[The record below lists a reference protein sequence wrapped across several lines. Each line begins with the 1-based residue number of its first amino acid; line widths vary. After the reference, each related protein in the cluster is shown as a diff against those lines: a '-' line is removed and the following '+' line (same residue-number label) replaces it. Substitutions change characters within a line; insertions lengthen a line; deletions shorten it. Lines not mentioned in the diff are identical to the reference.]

1 MPCMEGSAKIPRN
14 SYKLIEV
21 AEVDVIS
28 RNHCNM
34 FAATARCS
42 HDGARHG
49 GSRSLLGGA
58 CHALER
64 VLAISGTHGVVQS
77 APPPLDRQC
86 GAVRCGRAALA
97 TRASRRRGGN
107 SLLLRRS
114 SPNAVS
120 SSPACT
126 RSSRL
131 ALAAARSTAP
141 SPACL
146 ARSQAPTAADDELI
160 ELPAAA
166 RAAGGQALT
175 EPKLEHFCSAFWP
188 HEKSRKASCC
198 CSRSTCSPEQVRS
211 PLEPAACCR
220 IRASTAHPRVTT
232 RCARPATASS
242 PHALARSL
250 HISASHRP
258 ALCCPAGEQLEP
270 DTILRRRRRR
280 LDFARAALGTSFACR
295 CHSSPTWRPGSRR
308 RRCRAAGW
316 LQRPMARRRRERRL
330 RRGTVEAR
338 RRFEEVKDSECI
350 GCSDTC
356 VVTVRHS
363 TSTRSTH
370 TAHTP
375 ERAAA
380 PGDCPALA
388 GARRSGARQQRR
400 AVAAATAETAA
411 APPPAWSAEG
421 ETTCPAAQL
430 RPSKRRNAEM
440 WSEGMRAACGAR
452 AARRGSRVCG

>member
-1 MPCMEGSAKIPRN
+1 M
-14 SYKLIEV
+14 
-21 AEVDVIS
+21 
-28 RNHCNM
+28 
-34 FAATARCS
+34 
-42 HDGARHG
+42 
-49 GSRSLLGGA
+49 
-58 CHALER
+58 
-64 VLAISGTHGVVQS
+64 

-126 RSSRL
+126 RSSPL
-131 ALAAARSTAP
+131 ALAAARSTVP

-175 EPKLEHFCSAFWP
+175 EPKLEHFCIAFCRTRRA
-188 HEKSRKASCC
+188 ERRAAAA
-198 CSRSTCSPEQVRS
+198 
-211 PLEPAACCR
+211 PAR
-220 IRASTAHPRVTT
+220 RAHPS
-232 RCARPATASS
+232 RCARHSNPRPAAGSERR
-242 PHALARSL
+242 PHTRESRRAARAPQPQAARMPSL

-295 CHSSPTWRPGSRR
+295 CHSSPTWRPSSRR

-350 GCSDTC
+350 G
-356 VVTVRHS
+356 VVTRV
-363 TSTRSTH
+363 
-370 TAHTP
+370 
-375 ERAAA
+375 
-380 PGDCPALA
+380 L
-388 GARRSGARQQRR
+388 
-400 AVAAATAETAA
+400 
-411 APPPAWSAEG
+411 
-421 ETTCPAAQL
+421 L
-430 RPSKRRNAEM
+430 R
-440 WSEGMRAACGAR
+440 
-452 AARRGSRVCG
+452 